1 MIPKSENTS
10 MFRSLPL
17 GRLFAVATVSVLTL
31 MVSELAQANPNYEN
45 SGGKDSVK
53 PNNKHYDRGYGGP
66 VYQQRGG
73 YYVPAPVQAEPEY
86 RHHHH
91 HRHRDRDRDRDYQYR
106 SAPRATYWVPSHQV
120 WRGGIWVSLPGYYNE
135 SYVPP
140 MPAVVYEPIPRY
152 AHPDYIWVRGH
163 WAWGGISWIW
173 NGGRWIGR

>member
-1 MIPKSENTS
+1 MIAKSQNAS
-10 MFRSLPL
+10 IFRILPL
-17 GRLFAVATVSVLTL
+17 GRLLAVATVSALTL
-31 MVSELAQANPNYEN
+31 MVTELAQANPNYEN

-73 YYVPAPVQAEPEY
+73 YYVPAQVQAEPEY

-91 HRHRDRDRDRDYQYR
+91 HHRHRDRDYYYR
-106 SAPRATYWVPSHQV
+106 SAPPTTYWVPSHQV
-120 WRGGIWVSLPGYYNE
+120 WRGGIWISLPGYYNE

-140 MPAVVYEPIPRY
+140 MPALVYEPIPRY